1 MITTVPQHI
10 AGIETVET
18 GWECVMH
25 VIAQIVAYFFCLMAT
40 QKSVTIT
47 LLLYGISLSD
57 FTIIIIINNRF
68 RALK

>member
-1 MITTVPQHI
+1 
-10 AGIETVET
+10 
-18 GWECVMH
+18 MH
-25 VIAQIVAYFFCLMAT
+25 VIAKIVAYFFCLMAT